1 MMIRYL
7 VLGGMICLLLYSCG
21 GKKQAVQKKTE
32 PSTIY
37 INPNNEVAIAGAVNF
52 DDEESL
58 SIYSAILKN
67 VTGDKS
73 GAYIGNKMD
82 RLANYFENNLDYSDL
97 LRAGEGV
104 ILEFDS
110 YSNFKFNTG
119 KTTLN
124 SESKDILNSII
135 LTLQQHKKVNLII
148 ETHTDAS
155 GDEEVNMKLSQDR
168 VQAIENYLV
177 ENGIENIRIKTKAF
191 GESQPKVNNDTAE
204 NRKLNR
210 RIEFGFYASEALK
223 EEAKTATQ

>member
-1 MMIRYL
+1 MIRYL
-7 VLGGMICLLLYSCG
+7 ALGGMICLLLYSCG
-21 GKKQAVQKKTE
+21 GKKQTVQKKTE

-37 INPNNEVAIAGAVNF
+37 INPKNEVAIAGAVNF

-97 LRAGEGV
+97 LRAGEGI

-119 KTTLN
+119 KTSLN
-124 SESKDILNSII
+124 SESKDILKMIA
-135 LTLQQHKKVNLII
+135 LALQQHKKVNLII

-155 GDEEVNMKLSQDR
+155 GDEDVNMKLSQDR
-168 VQAIENYLV
+168 VQAIENFLV

-210 RIEFGFYASEALK
+210 RVEFGFYASEALK

>member
-1 MMIRYL
+1 MTRYL
-7 VLGGMICLLLYSCG
+7 VLGSMICLLLYSCG

-97 LRAGEGV
+97 LRAGEGI

-110 YSNFKFNTG
+110 NSNFKFNTG
-119 KTTLN
+119 KTSLN
-124 SESKDILNSII
+124 SESKAILKTIA
-135 LTLQQHKKVNLII
+135 LALQQHSKVHLII
-148 ETHTDAS
+148 ETHTDSS
-155 GDEEVNMKLSQDR
+155 GDEEVNMKLSQER
-168 VQAIENYLV
+168 VQAIENYFV
-177 ENGIENIRIKTKAF
+177 EHGIENIRIKTKAF

-210 RIEFGFYASEALK
+210 RVEFGFYASEALK